1 MALHNQLLVNGATDN
16 PPRDTEE
23 IKIWLT
29 KLVHDIDM
37 KIVMGPMSFYVSKEG
52 NKGITA
58 IVGIETSHIAI
69 HIWDEPNP
77 ALIQFDLYTCSTL
90 PVKLILQKLERDLG
104 LKDYKYMVLERATD
118 FNILHEGGG
127 DYEY

>member
-1 MALHNQLLVNGATDN
+1 MGALHNQLLVNGVSDTPPTD
-16 PPRDTEE
+16 TKK
-23 IKIWLT
+23 IKQWL
-29 KLVHDIDM
+29 KQLVKDIGM

-69 HIWDEPNP
+69 HVWDEPNP

-90 PVKLILQKLERDLG
+90 PLNTILEKLEQDIG
-104 LKDYKYMVLERATD
+104 LYNYTYLVLEREKK
-118 FNILHEGGG
+118 FNIIKEGFVL
-127 DYEY
+127 